1 MDPEL
6 EQIFQE
12 WEIIENEHQIYLN
25 EQAKELESN
34 REKDLNNLFFVY
46 LYLNMMIYCIK
57 FIVLFCNQQIKLK
70 NNKIDKCNYSVF
82 ELD

>member
-12 WEIIENEHQIYLN
+12 WEIIENEHQIYLK
-25 EQAKELESN
+25 EQTKELDSN
-34 REKDLNNLFFVY
+34 REKDLNNLFCVY
-46 LYLNMMIYCIK
+46 LYLNMMIICIK

>member
-12 WEIIENEHQIYLN
+12 WEIIENEHQIYLK
-25 EQAKELESN
+25 EQTKELDSN